1 MGAPAWREFV
11 ERVREL
17 VASDQIEQVLDQL
30 KSIRYSGPRNMHDEV
45 ILHTSRYHRL
55 QREWRKGV
63 LTREQFEVERNRL
76 TSALLAMLAEIPGKI
91 DQESSPVSAEFRV
104 SPESI
109 TVPEDVSFDA
119 ILGINNLKQIS
130 WIGRGLLASQSV
142 CRVLTPAGV
151 GTGFLISSN
160 VLMTNNHVIP
170 DPGVADKTVA
180 EFNYQ
185 EDASGKLMET
195 VRYDLDPGSFRTS
208 LKDELDYT
216 LVGVKPDP
224 GKPLLETWGFLPLN
238 PHADPVPAEHVVIV
252 QHPNGGLKQI
262 VLTANSVVGTRG
274 RLLHYTSDTM
284 PGSSGAP
291 VFNDSW
297 QVIAIHH
304 AERMYKGADG
314 KPRYVNEGILMSA
327 IRPDAGDRWPVT
339 Q

>member
-1 MGAPAWREFV
+1 MSAIAWSDFV

-17 VASDQIEQVLDQL
+17 VASDQIEQALDQL
-30 KSIRYSGPRNMHDEV
+30 KSIRYSGTRDLHDEV
-45 ILHTSRYHRL
+45 ILQTSRFRRL

-63 LTREQFEVERNRL
+63 LTHEQFDVERNRL
-76 TSALLAMLAEIPGKI
+76 TNALLALLAEIPGRI
-91 DQESSPVSAEFRV
+91 DQESSPVLAQSKV
-104 SPESI
+104 SPESVP
-109 TVPEDVSFDA
+109 VPEDVSFEA

-151 GTGFLISSN
+151 GTGFLISPN
-160 VLMTNNHVIP
+160 LLMTNNHVIP
-170 DPGVADKTVA
+170 DPGVAEKTVV

-195 VRYDLDPGSFRTS
+195 VRYGLDPGSFRTS
-208 LKDELDYT
+208 PRDDLDYT

-224 GKPLLETWGFLPLN
+224 GRPALATWGSLPLN

-262 VLTANSVVGTRG
+262 VLTANSVVGTKDH
-274 RLLHYTSDTM
+274 LLHYTSDTM

-304 AERMYKGADG
+304 AERMYKGADS
-314 KPRYVNEGILMSA
+314 KPRYVNEGVLMSA
-327 IRPDAGDRWPVT
+327 IRPDAGDLWPET
-339 Q
+339 P